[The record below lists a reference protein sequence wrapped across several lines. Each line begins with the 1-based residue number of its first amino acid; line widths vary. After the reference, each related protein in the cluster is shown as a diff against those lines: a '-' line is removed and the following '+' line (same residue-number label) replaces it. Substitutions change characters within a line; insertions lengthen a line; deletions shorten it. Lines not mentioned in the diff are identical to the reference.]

1 MIQNLFLPAIAR
13 TVASTSAR
21 QSARLCITQYLT
33 SLTTTLQTS
42 GLSHSPLVRPI
53 STTRSQSVITR
64 STHHTIQA
72 MSVEAAK
79 ALAGAAA
86 VNNHVT
92 NTTKVVG
99 VGSGSTIVYAV
110 QRLAERVKEEGLQL
124 RCVPTSF
131 QARQL
136 ILQHGLVL
144 GDLEIEG
151 RIDVTIDGCDEA
163 DKDLTLIKG
172 GGGCQTQEKIVA
184 EYSDTFI
191 VIADYRKDSVKL
203 GQAWKYIPI
212 EVVPM
217 AYRPVMAR
225 LGDQLGGRAEL
236 RMAKAKAG
244 PVVTDNGNLI
254 VDWYW
259 DQDREMNWREVNTT
273 IQCMAGVVETGL
285 FVGMAD
291 KAYFGMEDG
300 SVMDRGRE
308 GL

>member
-1 MIQNLFLPAIAR
+1 MGSHGLANRQER
-13 TVASTSAR
+13 TFSIS
-21 QSARLCITQYLT
+21 SARL
-33 SLTTTLQTS
+33 S
-42 GLSHSPLVRPI
+42 GN
-53 STTRSQSVITR
+53 T
-64 STHHTIQA
+64 

-92 NTTKVVG
+92 ATTKAVG

-110 QRLAERVKEEGLQL
+110 QRLAERVRAENLQI
-124 RCVPTSF
+124 RCIPTSF

-144 GDLEIEG
+144 GDLETDE

-163 DKDLTLIKG
+163 DADLTLIKG

-184 EYSDTFI
+184 EY
-191 VIADYRKDSVKL
+191 RKDSAKL

-212 EVVPM
+212 EVIPM
-217 AYRPVMAR
+217 AYRQVMSR
-225 LGDQLGGRAEL
+225 LGNQLGGKAEL

-259 DQDREMNWREVNTT
+259 DLAREMNWVEVNTT

-285 FVGMAD
+285 FVGMAK
-291 KAYFGMEDG
+291 KAYFGQEDG
-300 SVMDRGRE
+300 SVVDR
-308 GL
+308 